1 MTADPSLRTFLQ
13 IPYDQMEVMNLEA
26 KAQRID
32 RVDPEK
38 IKKERIKYLESEKRI
53 KAVTVCFTDLEGRL
67 HMLDYD
73 KKFLLK
79 SYDNLTFDGSSIRCA
94 LASRFMTSI
103 WS

>member
-38 IKKERIKYLESEKRI
+38 I
-53 KAVTVCFTDLEGRL
+53 
-67 HMLDYD
+67 
-73 KKFLLK
+73 
-79 SYDNLTFDGSSIRCA
+79 
-94 LASRFMTSI
+94 
-103 WS
+103 